1 VLHERRVCSANVHQL
16 LRTTIELLEGELP
29 DHRIAT
35 MLRMAAATIPASPS
49 SAIPVVLA
57 P

>member
-1 VLHERRVCSANVHQL
+1 MLHERRVCSANVHQL
-16 LRTTIELLEGELP
+16 LRTTIELLGGELP